1 MNSRTHRYTDSRK
14 RIWILVA
21 FPLLLVL
28 VLPGIALLLSAGLPA
43 VWTAVSDPIFKEA
56 LLLSLKTS
64 ILSLGLIFFF
74 GIPMAWWFAQSDS
87 RVARIL
93 EALVDLPVIVPPAVI
108 GIGLLQAFGRN
119 GIFGKV
125 FDHWDWG
132 IPFTF
137 WAVILAQV
145 VIAAPFFI
153 RSAVVAFREL
163 DQELIVVARTLGHS
177 PLQILTRVVI
187 PMSRTGWVGGLPLAW
202 ARALGEFGATLLFA
216 GNMPGVTQTVPLAI
230 YSALERDVHVAVA
243 LSLLLCALALVL
255 LFLLRKFFVPVSLKE
270 RP

>member
-1 MNSRTHRYTDSRK
+1 MR
-14 RIWILVA
+14 L
-21 FPLLLVL
+21 
-28 VLPGIALLLSAGLPA
+28 
-43 VWTAVSDPIFKEA
+43 
-56 LLLSLKTS
+56 
-64 ILSLGLIFFF
+64 
-74 GIPMAWWFAQSDS
+74 
-87 RVARIL
+87 
-93 EALVDLPVIVPPAVI
+93 
-108 GIGLLQAFGRN
+108 
-119 GIFGKV
+119 
-125 FDHWDWG
+125 
-132 IPFTF
+132 
-137 WAVILAQV
+137 
-145 VIAAPFFI
+145 APFFI

-187 PMSRTGWVGGLPLAW
+187 PMSRTGWVGGLTLAW